1 MKMYYFYGLMNSSKT
16 AMALMKKF
24 TFEEHGK
31 KVLLVKPKTDTR
43 DGENIIK
50 SRIGLQSETLT
61 LGPKDLLMNKAKDL
75 QKYDVIITDESQ
87 FFTVPQIDELRF
99 LADERAIVMCFGLKT
114 DFMSPL
120 IRC

>member
-1 MKMYYFYGLMNSSKT
+1 MKMYFFCGLMNSSKT
-16 AMALMKKF
+16 AIALMKKF

-61 LGPKDLLMNKAKDL
+61 LGPKDLLMNKVKDL

-87 FFTVPQIDELRF
+87 FFTVSQIDELRF
-99 LADERAIVMCFGLKT
+99 LADESAIVMCFGLKT
-114 DFMSPL
+114 DFMSH
-120 IRC
+120 